1 MRQRGLYA
9 YYRYARFLEREFR
22 LPVAVFLAL
31 VFGGGFIIHNFYEPA
46 KSDVETLTIGAEHV
60 GYVEGCYGVLSM
72 IFTQNYFRFPKGWP
86 MQAFFFLVPVV
97 GIGAVANSL
106 VRLGYYIFTKKQ
118 KLAEWHIMNASV
130 MRNHIVVV
138 GAGKVGYNIIKD
150 LLELREDV
158 VAVERNL
165 ETPLVTELLDLN
177 VPIIQGEGRLKKTL
191 EQAGVARAKAVILA
205 TDDDLANL
213 DAALTA
219 REIKPEVRVVLRL
232 FDETLATK
240 VATAFKMPAISTSA
254 TAAPTFI
261 AAATGRSVLAGFTM
275 DGETHH
281 IADFQ
286 VAKGSEIVGR
296 TVGSL
301 QDELGVN
308 VVMHKRGG
316 KTNMNP
322 SPDIT
327 IAADDRML
335 VIAPLAKIA
344 EVEKKL

>member
-1 MRQRGLYA
+1 MRHRGLYA
-9 YYRYARFLEREFR
+9 YYRYARFLEKEFR

-46 KSDVETLTIGAEHV
+46 KADVETLTIGTEHV

-72 IFTQNYFRFPKGWP
+72 IFTQNYFRFPRGWP
-86 MQAFFFLVPVV
+86 MQAFFFLVPVI

-106 VRLGYYIFTKKQ
+106 VRLGYYVFTRKQ
-118 KLAEWHIMNASV
+118 KLPEWHIMNASV
-130 MRNHIVVV
+130 MRNHMVVIGV
-138 GAGKVGYNIIKD
+138 GKVGYNIIKD
-150 LLELREDV
+150 LLEMREDV
-158 VAVERNL
+158 VAVERNM
-165 ETPLVTELLDLN
+165 ESPLVAELLDLN

-219 REIKPEVRVVLRL
+219 REIKPDVRVVLRL

-240 VATAFKMPAISTSA
+240 VATTFKMPAISTSA
-254 TAAPTFI
+254 TAAPSFI
-261 AAATGRSVLAGFTM
+261 AAATGRTVLAGFTM
-275 DGETHH
+275 DGETQHV
-281 IADFQ
+281 ADLH
-286 VAKGSEIVGR
+286 VEPGSEIVGR
-296 TVGSL
+296 TVG
-301 QDELGVN
+301 QIQTQTGVN
-308 VVMHKRGG
+308 IVMHKRSGQ
-316 KTNMNP
+316 TNMNP
-322 SPDIT
+322 SPDLVL
-327 IAADDRML
+327 AADDQVL